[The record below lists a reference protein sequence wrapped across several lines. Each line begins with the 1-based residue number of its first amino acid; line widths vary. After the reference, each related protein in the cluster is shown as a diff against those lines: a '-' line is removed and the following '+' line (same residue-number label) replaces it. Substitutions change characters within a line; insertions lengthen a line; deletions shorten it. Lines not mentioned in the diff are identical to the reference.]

1 MSWSRRRRTSFKH
14 CHPKALFL
22 KPILAIDTSS
32 AWCSVALSLDPSGK
46 GMVQRHELLG
56 PGASQHLLPWITELL
71 QQEGMTWRDLDAIA
85 VGIGPGAFTGVRL
98 AVAVVQGLALATHL
112 PVAPVASLDAI
123 AASAI
128 DHPLI
133 QAMDDGKH
141 QFTVAIDARMGEVY
155 WANYSVMKVAQVGGV
170 KRALPERM
178 GAIQLSKPEDIQ
190 MSLNE
195 CIFGSAVIQYPA
207 YFEQHLPYRQL
218 DGALGVSASGVLRC
232 AKAMLAKGQFITVD
246 QLEPLYIRNKVALT
260 SAERGAK

>member
-1 MSWSRRRRTSFKH
+1 
-14 CHPKALFL
+14 
-22 KPILAIDTSS
+22 
-32 AWCSVALSLDPSGK
+32 
-46 GMVQRHELLG
+46 
-56 PGASQHLLPWITELL
+56 
-71 QQEGMTWRDLDAIA
+71 MTLRDLDAIA

-133 QAMDDGKH
+133 QAMDGGKH

-155 WANYSVMKVAQVGGV
+155 WANYSVMKAAQTDSDNTV
-170 KRALPERM
+170 LPERI
-178 GAIQLSKPEDIQ
+178 GDIQLSKPEDIQ
-190 MSLNE
+190 MSLSE
-195 CIFGSAVIQYPA
+195 CVFGSAVTQYPIH
-207 YFEQHLPYRQL
+207 FEQHLPSIQL
-218 DGALGVSASGVLRC
+218 DGTLGVSARGVLRC
-232 AKAMLAKGQFITVD
+232 AKAMLAKGQLIAVD

>member
-1 MSWSRRRRTSFKH
+1 MKR
-14 CHPKALFL
+14 
-22 KPILAIDTSS
+22 ILAIDTSS
-32 AWCSVALSLDPSGK
+32 AWCSVALSAGSASEH
-46 GMVQRHELLG
+46 VVEHHELLG
-56 PGASQHLLPWITELL
+56 PAASQHLLPWITDLL
-71 QQEGMTWRDLDAIA
+71 KQEGMVLRDLDAIA

-98 AVAVVQGLALATHL
+98 AVAAVQGLAYATHL

-133 QAMDDGKH
+133 QAMDASKH

-155 WANYSVMKVAQVGGV
+155 WANYSVMKAAQTDGDNTV
-170 KRALPERM
+170 LPERI
-178 GAIQLSKPEDIQ
+178 GDIQLSKPEDIQ
-190 MSLNE
+190 LGMSQ
-195 CIFGSAVIQYPA
+195 CVFGSAITQYPT
-207 YFEQHLPYRQL
+207 YFEQCMSSSQM

-232 AKAMLAKGQFITVD
+232 AQAMASKHQFITVD